1 MNSNTKFDLLG
12 NISHVN
18 PPYYLLTRIQER
30 IKKKQQDYL
39 SQQWQCFMF
48 LGLILIGILM
58 MFIVMYGAHKG
69 LETFARANE
78 FIFFL
83 IAFFWCECVLFFN
96 GHGF

>member
-39 SQQWQCFMF
+39 SPQWAWSMF
-48 LGLILIGILM
+48 LGLILIGIVEIAIMNKSKNDNGSHQNLAQLM
-58 MFIVMYGAHKG
+58 N
-69 LETFARANE
+69 LQSDN
-78 FIFFL
+78 
-83 IAFFWCECVLFFN
+83 VLY
-96 GHGF
+96 HE